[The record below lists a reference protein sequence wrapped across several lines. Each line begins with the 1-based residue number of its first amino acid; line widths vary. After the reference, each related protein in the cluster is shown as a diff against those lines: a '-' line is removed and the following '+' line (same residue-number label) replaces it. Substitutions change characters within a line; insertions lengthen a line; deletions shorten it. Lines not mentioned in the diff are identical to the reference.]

1 MKRRP
6 SVSVVAASS
15 KIKSGMYG
23 SCSASRTTCRSAI
36 TNGRSLNGPA
46 ASAGTTHPS
55 LIRPVSPQPPAWAMR
70 LALARLGRRQAQLAA
85 DHADRVLHRPIGRI
99 EPALVLP
106 KLAQRCAGGRLVR
119 EPGPGLVRG
128 HQLAG
133 NRLGSRG
140 EPHGQ
145 ELPVEHA
152 LGGGGVPQV
161 CRGGSEMVTVAMFD
175 ALKVGL

>member
-1 MKRRP
+1 P
-6 SVSVVAASS
+6 
-15 KIKSGMYG
+15 
-23 SCSASRTTCRSAI
+23 RTTCRSAI

-46 ASAGTTHPS
+46 VSAGTTNPS
-55 LIRPVSPQPPAWAMR
+55 LIRPVSPQPPAWTMR
-70 LALARLGRRQAQLAA
+70 LALARLGRGQAELAA

-106 KLAQRCAGGRLVR
+106 ELAKRCAGGRLAR

-133 NRLGSRG
+133 NRRGSRG

-161 CRGGSEMVTVAMFD
+161 CRGGGEIVAVAMFD
-175 ALKVGL
+175 ASRSVSRRRFAGRAIAM